1 MNPVLK
7 FFIDILSVPAVLLG
21 VTALVG
27 NIALRKPFSETLTS
41 TVRATIGFF
50 ILSAG
55 AITLS
60 APLQNLGVIVNQ
72 GFGVQGIV
80 PQNEAIVPMILQE
93 LGQATALIMVMGFA
107 FNILF
112 ALITPWKY
120 IFLTGHHSL
129 FMAGLLALELHLL
142 GLDGLILILAGGAIL
157 GLLQVVMPAFGQK
170 AITRVTGD
178 TSYSIGHFNTLS
190 YVLAGFIGEKLGNA
204 QDSTENVKFPSY
216 LEFLKD
222 GMAST
227 GITMFIL
234 FMVVE
239 LFATPQFIERNISQ
253 GQNWLVF
260 AMVQAFIFS
269 AGVSVVLYGVSIS
282 LKEIVPAFQGIAQKV
297 IPNARPALDCPIVFP
312 FAPNAMIIGF
322 ISSLAGG
329 LISLVIMGMVG
340 LPVVIPALVPHFFL
354 GAVTAIIG
362 NAYGGKRGAIAAS
375 FINGVITSFGA
386 VLLLPYLG
394 TYGAQ
399 NVSFSDSDFHW
410 VGILLGT
417 LRNFIQF

>member
-1 MNPVLK
+1 
-7 FFIDILSVPAVLLG
+7 
-21 VTALVG
+21 
-27 NIALRKPFSETLTS
+27 
-41 TVRATIGFF
+41 
-50 ILSAG
+50 
-55 AITLS
+55 
-60 APLQNLGVIVNQ
+60 
-72 GFGVQGIV
+72 
-80 PQNEAIVPMILQE
+80 MILQE

-204 QDSTENVKFPSY
+204 QDSTENVKFPSC

-239 LFATPQFIERNISQ
+239 LFATPQFIEKNISQ

-269 AGVSVVLYGVSIS
+269 AGVSVVLYGVGIS

-329 LISLVIMGMVG
+329 LISLVIMGMIG

-375 FINGVITSFGA
+375 FVNGVITSFGA

-394 TYGAQ
+394 IYGAQ